1 MAANKVELRQFTL
14 NLDLSELHRNRELPA
29 AYLCFLGV
37 QDHALPMKG
46 TAHRAVKGVPTSGQD
61 GVKANSLPGIDLL
74 PNFKA
79 CLRGMSNAL
88 TSNLR
93 FCASPLW
100 QKQALAVKDFPFAI
114 QEKDFIIPGDSLL
127 HSNDQRR
134 NLTDFQETAQWL
146 GGVGVP
152 KAIFKSLLGGLAR
165 SWLLLHVLAFISW
178 LLDHE
183 PSGDDAKG
191 RTKQVVAVIH
201 MTSYDGCAE
210 LACLQLGLPVM
221 GSTPVEANFQCA
233 SNAVRNQL
241 LQA

>member
-1 MAANKVELRQFTL
+1 MAAKKVELRQFTL

-79 CLRGMSNAL
+79 RLRD
-88 TSNLR
+88 LR

-100 QKQALAVKDFPFAI
+100 QKHALAVKDFPFAI

-127 HSNDQRR
+127 HSNDQQR

-152 KAIFKSLLGGLAR
+152 KAIFKSLLGGLA
-165 SWLLLHVLAFISW
+165 
-178 LLDHE
+178 
-183 PSGDDAKG
+183 
-191 RTKQVVAVIH
+191 
-201 MTSYDGCAE
+201 C
-210 LACLQLGLPVM
+210 
-221 GSTPVEANFQCA
+221 
-233 SNAVRNQL
+233 
-241 LQA
+241 